1 MLVVIDPA
9 ARSTDGESVR
19 IAKDVL
25 CAGAGAKI
33 CLPEGPEEFARALAR
48 RGQRRPVVIGDD
60 RALLRAVGLLHKERE
75 LGRVALSVVPV
86 GAPGALALS
95 GALGVPTDTVAAA
108 RTVLDGGERPM
119 DLLTDDSDGIV
130 LGGLRIP
137 CGGGERDG
145 APAPYGQPN
154 GHLLGAGPGACLAGS
169 AHSLGSAENGGAA
182 RSGGSGSGLAGAGG
196 DEVLAGRRPWWA
208 PAARTARS
216 ALALLSSPAG
226 GRRGRVPAQRL
237 RLRVEADGV
246 LLADLDRPV
255 RGVSVMPGG
264 ANRAVGVARA
274 DGSDGSDGSVG
285 SDGSGGADG
294 VRAADAAAGGSGA
307 DGLAEVVVH
316 WPGSERP
323 VRTRARAVTV
333 SGPDFHYRADT
344 VVGGPVR
351 TRTWTVQPGAWR
363 LTLPRK

>member
-1 MLVVIDPA
+1 MLVVIDPV

-75 LGRVALSVVPV
+75 LGRVALSMVPV
-86 GAPGALALS
+86 GTPGAVALS

-108 RTVLDGGERPM
+108 RTVLDGGERSM

-137 CGGGERDG
+137 CGSGDGDRDG
-145 APAPYGQPN
+145 SANGMPYGHGHAQGN
-154 GHLLGAGPGACLAGS
+154 GHVLGAGPEACLAGS
-169 AHSLGSAENGGAA
+169 AHLLGSAGT
-182 RSGGSGSGLAGAGG
+182 GSAGSADGLAGADG
-196 DEVLAGRRPWWA
+196 DGRRPWWA

-237 RLRVEADGV
+237 RLRIEADGV

-255 RGVSVMPGG
+255 RGVSVVPGG
-264 ANRAVGVARA
+264 ADDADGTVGMDGARA
-274 DGSDGSDGSVG
+274 EAGPD
-285 SDGSGGADG
+285 GGA
-294 VRAADAAAGGSGA
+294 GA

-333 SGPDFHYRADT
+333 SGPDFHYRADA

-363 LTLPRK
+363 LTVPRSQ